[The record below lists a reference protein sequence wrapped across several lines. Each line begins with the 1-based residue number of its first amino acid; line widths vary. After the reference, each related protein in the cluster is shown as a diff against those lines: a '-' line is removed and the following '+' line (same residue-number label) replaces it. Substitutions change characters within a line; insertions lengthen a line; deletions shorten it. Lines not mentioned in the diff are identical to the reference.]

1 MGLQSCS
8 LLFFL
13 VVILSVLHCKA
24 MTMKYKTPPRNL
36 EKRSATEAPKKHPC
50 KTTCKV
56 SLPRN
61 LEKAFATNAPKKHQR
76 KTTCKTTCGLKYK
89 TPPRNLEKRSERSAT
104 KAPKKHPGCIIWW
117 FLPGCF
123 LGDRFGVDPFG
134 IYPWKKFCR
143 RYSDLQKHETC
154 KHFLEIERDLDREI
168 DATIKK
174 EIRSDRIIETSIA
187 PGEEH
192 GNIEN
197 NTLSNHN
204 NINSEELNVYIEIPK
219 RLEKLDD
226 YHKNEIMATINSII
240 SDAERLE
247 PNVLSDRP
255 KRHIQ
260 YIR

>member
-1 MGLQSCS
+1 MGLKSCS

-13 VVILSVLHCKA
+13 VVTISALHCKA
-24 MTMKYKTPPRNL
+24 MIMKYKTPPRNL
-36 EKRSATEAPKKHPC
+36 EKRSATEASKKHPC

-61 LEKAFATNAPKKHQR
+61 LQKGFATNDPKKHLR
-76 KTTCKTTCGLKYK
+76 KTACKTTCGLKHK
-89 TPPRNLEKRSERSAT
+89 TPPRNLEKRSKRFAT
-104 KAPKKHPGCIIWW
+104 KAPKKHPGCVIWW

-143 RYSDLQKHETC
+143 RYSDLQKHEKC
-154 KHFLEIERDLDREI
+154 KLFLKIERDLDSEI
-168 DATIKK
+168 DDMIKK
-174 EIRSDRIIETSIA
+174 EISSDRITETSIA
-187 PGEEH
+187 TGEEH
-192 GNIEN
+192 GNIK

-204 NINSEELNVYIEIPK
+204 DINSGELNEYIEIPK

-226 YHKNEIMATINSII
+226 YHKNDIISTINSII

-247 PNVLSDRP
+247 LNVLSDRP
-255 KRHIQ
+255 KLKHINQ
-260 YIR
+260 T

>member
-1 MGLQSCS
+1 MELRSCT

-13 VVILSVLHCKA
+13 VVIISALHCKA
-24 MTMKYKTPPRNL
+24 MKLKYKTPPRNL
-36 EKRSATEAPKKHPC
+36 EKRSATEASKKHPC

-61 LEKAFATNAPKKHQR
+61 LEKGFATNAKMKLQR
-76 KTTCKTTCGLKYK
+76 KTTCKTICGLKYK
-89 TPPRNLEKRSERSAT
+89 ISPRILEKRSERFTT

-143 RYSDLQKHETC
+143 RYSDLQKHEKC
-154 KHFLEIERDLDREI
+154 KLFLEIERDFDGEI
-168 DATIKK
+168 DDIIKK
-174 EIRSDRIIETSIA
+174 EISSERIIETSIA
-187 PGEEH
+187 TGGEH
-192 GNIEN
+192 GNIKD
-197 NTLSNHN
+197 TLSNHN
-204 NINSEELNVYIEIPK
+204 DINSEELNVYIEIPK

-226 YHKNEIMATINSII
+226 YHKNEIISTINSII

-247 PNVLSDRP
+247 LNVLSDKP
-255 KRHIQ
+255 ELK
-260 YIR
+260 YINQT